1 MLPTDSKNSTISPQS
16 KIEDCSSV
24 VHAMKPS
31 LFALC
36 CLLLSNGFVR
46 APALPMAETEL
57 DMGIPATA
65 PVVDKKPVP
74 LPRRADVFRK
84 EFALKL
90 CKGRAERKDY
100 DDCRKGIETLE
111 RPPFCLHLAEY
122 YRIIDRN
129 SA

>member
-1 MLPTDSKNSTISPQS
+1 MRL
-16 KIEDCSSV
+16 
-24 VHAMKPS
+24 S

-36 CLLLSNGFVR
+36 LLLCVGAF
-46 APALPMAETEL
+46 ALPTTEPQRNIEISMATY
-57 DMGIPATA
+57 T
-65 PVVDKKPVP
+65 P

>member
-1 MLPTDSKNSTISPQS
+1 MRLP
-16 KIEDCSSV
+16 
-24 VHAMKPS
+24 

-36 CLLLSNGFVR
+36 CLLLSNGFAR
-46 APALPMAETEL
+46 ALALPMAETEL

-90 CKGRAERKDY
+90 RKGRAERKDY
-100 DDCRKGIETLE
+100 DDGQKGIETLE
-111 RPPFCLHLAEY
+111 RPPFISNWPSITGLSTGIRRRDVQERLTMPLAP
-122 YRIIDRN
+122 
-129 SA
+129 SASTNCSLKIR